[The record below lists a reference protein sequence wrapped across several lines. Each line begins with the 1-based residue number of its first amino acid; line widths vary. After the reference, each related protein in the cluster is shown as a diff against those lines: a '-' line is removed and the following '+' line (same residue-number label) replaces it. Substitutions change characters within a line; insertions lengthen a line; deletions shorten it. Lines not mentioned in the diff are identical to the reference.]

1 MTLLIKGRVQ
11 TEKAAILM
19 EEYGV
24 YTYDVDARLTKTQI
38 KLLFNH
44 VFGVDMTSIRTHVLP
59 PKRMRGR
66 LSRGYKPRYKRVL
79 FTIKPTNVLPWQKTK
94 AEKAA
99 KAATAKQTKRD

>member
-1 MTLLIKGRVQ
+1 
-11 TEKAAILM
+11 M